1 MFGFGLAVSFGLR
14 ADDTAPQWIAGDH
27 HIHSRYS
34 TGWDREQEPPAPIL
48 GGDAIYPIQM
58 NALMAKYFGL
68 GWMVATDHGGPN
80 HSQVNLEQAYPELQ
94 QSRLV
99 VPEVVQ
105 FWGMEFDT
113 PGADH
118 SSLIIPHSHE

>member
-1 MFGFGLAVSFGLR
+1 
-14 ADDTAPQWIAGDH
+14 
-27 HIHSRYS
+27 
-34 TGWDREQEPPAPIL
+34 
-48 GGDAIYPIQM
+48 
-58 NALMAKYFGL
+58 MAKYFGL

-80 HSQVNLEQAYPELQ
+80 HSRVNLEQAYPELQ

-118 SSLIIPHSHE
+118 SRSDHSHTATKGGTSSCLLSSRASKREPWPADSSWDAEPDYSKRLSL